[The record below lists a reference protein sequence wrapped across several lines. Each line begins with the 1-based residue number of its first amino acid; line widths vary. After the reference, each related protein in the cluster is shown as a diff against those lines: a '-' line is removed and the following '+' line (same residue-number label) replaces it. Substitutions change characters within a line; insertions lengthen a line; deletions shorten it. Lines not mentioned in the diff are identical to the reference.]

1 MTGDIDDKET
11 TYLSNLLMRV
21 PESIHSEKN
30 RVRYTMNGF
39 IIALGAYHPQLS
51 KYAIAIASDIGKII
65 VDVGN
70 TACKVPYAPEY
81 IKQVQAIISN
91 KSKTKFYDNLSGN

>member
-1 MTGDIDDKET
+1 
-11 TYLSNLLMRV
+11 MRV

-30 RVRYTMNGF
+30 HVRYTMNGF

-51 KYAIAIASDIGKII
+51 KDAIVIASDIGKVK

-70 TACKVPYAPEY
+70 TACKVPFAPEY
-81 IKQVQAIISN
+81 IKKIQARTN
-91 KSKTKFYDNLSGN
+91 K